1 MESSITMTSRNFSME
16 TIGIVGTGA
25 MGRGIAQIA
34 ALAGLTVRLYDTNP
48 AAIGA
53 ARDYLAETFA
63 KLTAKGK
70 LDQARSLA
78 ALANVSGAKVIG
90 DLADCDLVV
99 EAIVE
104 KLEVKQALFR
114 ELEAVVSG
122 RCVLASN
129 TSSLSITA
137 IAAGCT
143 NPSRVAGY
151 HFFNPVPLMK
161 VVEVIDGLRSDP
173 AAGDALMDLARRMG
187 HTPVRAKDM
196 PGFIVNHAGRGM
208 NTEGLRVAGEG
219 VASFADIDRIMR
231 EQAGFRL
238 GPFELLD
245 LTALDVSHPV
255 MESIYHQ
262 FYEEPR
268 FTPSPITGTRLAGG
282 LIGRKTGEGFYRYE
296 DGKQQVPAE
305 APAPTEL
312 PQSVWVS
319 KRYPQA
325 HEAVAQLVTK
335 AGVKLDEGATPA
347 ADSLIVVTPFGH
359 DATTA
364 AVDEALDA
372 TRVVAI
378 DTLFPLLA
386 AQRRTLMTTP
396 ATSRAARESAHA
408 LFAADGIP
416 VTVIR
421 DSTGFVAQRVV
432 ATIVNIG
439 CDIAQKQIATPDDID
454 LAVMLGLGYPRGPLA
469 LGDALGAATILT
481 ILRNIFSVLGD
492 PRYRPSPWLARRAQ
506 LGLSLTQRD
515 AADTQTETRQ

>member
-1 MESSITMTSRNFSME
+1 MSFRDLQVE
-16 TIGIVGTGA
+16 TIGIVGSGA

-34 ALAGLTVRLYDTNP
+34 AQGGLTVRLFDTNP
-48 AAIGA
+48 QAVAA
-53 ARDYLAETFA
+53 ARDYLSDTLN
-63 KLTAKGK
+63 KLAAKGK
-70 LDQARSLA
+70 LKEADAHA
-78 ALANVSGAKVIG
+78 ALARVHAAAQTS
-90 DLADCDLVV
+90 DLADCDVV
-99 EAIVE
+99 IEAIVE
-104 KLEVKQALFR
+104 KLDVKRELFR
-114 ELEAVVSG
+114 ELEAVVG
-122 RCVLASN
+122 ERCILASN

-137 IAAGCT
+137 IAAGCAR
-143 NPSRVAGY
+143 PERVAGF

-161 VVEVIDGLRSDP
+161 VVEVIDGLRGDP
-173 AAGDALMDLARRMG
+173 GAGDALMDLARRMG

-208 NTEGLRVAGEG
+208 NTEGLRIASEG

-282 LIGRKTGEGFYRYE
+282 LIGRKAGEGFYKYV
-296 DGKQQVPAE
+296 DGNKQMPDE
-305 APAPTEL
+305 APAPTAL
-312 PQSVWVS
+312 PQRVWISRVS
-319 KRYPQA
+319 HGAREQVLKLIA
-325 HEAVAQLVTK
+325 KSDAAVHIDT
-335 AGVKLDEGATPA
+335 GNTPA
-347 ADSLIVVTPFGH
+347 PDSLIVVTPLGF

-364 AVDEALDA
+364 AVAENLDA

-378 DTLFPLLA
+378 DTLFALDTVA
-386 AQRRTLMTTP
+386 RRTIMTTP
-396 ATSRAARESAHA
+396 ATTPAMRDAAHA
-408 LFAADGIP
+408 LFAADGVP

-439 CDIAQKQIATPDDID
+439 CDIAQQRIASPEDID
-454 LAVMLGLGYPRGPLA
+454 LAVTLGLGYPKGPLA
-469 LGDALGAATILT
+469 LGDALGAKTILA
-481 ILRNIFSVLGD
+481 ILRNIYSVLGD

-506 LGLSLTQRD
+506 LGLSLTHSED
-515 AADTQTETRQ
+515 